1 MWIRNRFL
9 LPSWIRIRIQYAA
22 PDPGEENFAEKSKKS
37 KEIGSICNFMFKKE
51 VNLDK
56 LPVLGFYFLRNL
68 FCLFQFFIRFVLL
81 QTLLSWIRVR
91 FNIKKVA
98 GSALRKLLEP
108 DLQKMNEDPRP

>member
-1 MWIRNRFL
+1 MQDKSSWLFYALTGGCYQGCKMWIRNRFL

-56 LPVLGFYFLRNL
+56 LPVLGF
-68 FCLFQFFIRFVLL
+68 
-81 QTLLSWIRVR
+81 
-91 FNIKKVA
+91 
-98 GSALRKLLEP
+98 
-108 DLQKMNEDPRP
+108 